1 MKKITIL
8 TFLLFNIFV
17 YSQSKLETEE
27 WISQKIYQFS
37 LKSHDVSHSWEVD
50 YKDGT
55 MIIKDTTV
63 ASGIT
68 LIYNCWIPIK
78 EISSFNFVEYES
90 SISLKIFLKN
100 NAKIK
105 SKWNGDDKY
114 LYNDNFYF
122 ILDKSF
128 KENDMYNRMTKAL
141 NNLIKLNGGTIKKET
156 F

>member
-1 MKKITIL
+1 
-8 TFLLFNIFV
+8 
-17 YSQSKLETEE
+17 
-27 WISQKIYQFS
+27 
-37 LKSHDVSHSWEVD
+37 
-50 YKDGT
+50 

-90 SISLKIFLKN
+90 SVSLKIFLKN

-141 NNLIKLNGGTIKKET
+141 NNLIKLNGGTIKK
-156 F
+156 